1 MQMHVLSM
9 PLRHWA
15 PPPSKEA
22 GVLSL
27 SVLVVFPHLLHLPVA
42 VSLLCAMCWVIGL
55 LLACRRSR
63 LSKVATIGVILI
75 VLSTLSTVIPQL
87 GFSRLGFALAV
98 LMVAMKPLETF
109 DRRGNRSF
117 AISCYLCSLLF
128 FFQEG
133 SALWAVYYLCCFIG
147 LTGFLCASETPDS
160 GLGRSLGKGVRLLAQ
175 ALPLAVVLFYGI
187 PRIEQPFLQWGPSKA
202 PTLSGVPDKVR
213 LDRLGPMS
221 ESDDLAFEAAFDGPA
236 PDPFSLYWRGTV
248 FHFTDGIHWDSDH
261 YPHHP
266 MNPWRLEPAEDSPVP
281 AASDAQSLARRA
293 GKIVSYR
300 ISKLE
305 ASDDWLIALDLPV
318 AQIESSTLTEDYQLI
333 PHGSFG
339 SDFEYRMTSALS
351 IRTPQD
357 PERVYRKA
365 LQLPSRSGMARQAR
379 QMGERLRAE
388 HEGKGGADQ
397 RIIQQI
403 LRFFSQEGFHYTLNA
418 PIYRSNP
425 IDQFLFEGRYG
436 YCTHYAA
443 ATTLLLRAA
452 GVPARMISGYHGGDW
467 SPDRKTLMVR
477 QRHAHA
483 WVEAWVEGHGW
494 LRIDP
499 TAAIPP
505 ERVLTGSV
513 PTEEMSVLNHNEPLV
528 SQGETAGDWRSLLNP
543 AQLRLLEQ
551 NGGEATDVP
560 SEPDAPS
567 LSLDR
572 WIGMSKALWTS
583 LVTDYDRG
591 RQQSLF
597 QGDRGYLLAA
607 ALLFGS
613 IALSVVLALIRA
625 RRPANGGSSC
635 RVGAIYGRLC
645 RRLQAGGIPTPP
657 HEPYQSLHERL
668 ARTGRFDPEL
678 LDGFFSAYE
687 HLRYRQEEAQ
697 ASREDLRHLRGLMKR
712 LLVGTLPRAAISN
725 GLCKF
730 DSEMRT
736 VARK

>member
-15 PPPSKEA
+15 PPPPKEA
-22 GVLSL
+22 WVLSL
-27 SVLVVFPHLLHLPVA
+27 SVLVVLPHLLHLPVA

-55 LLACRRSR
+55 ILACRRSR

-75 VLSTLSTVIPQL
+75 VLSTLSAVIPQL
-87 GFSRLGFALAV
+87 GLPMLGFALAV

-133 SALWAVYYLCCFIG
+133 SALWAIYYLCCFIG

-187 PRIEQPFLQWGPSKA
+187 PRIEQPFLQWGSSKA

-221 ESDDLAFEAAFDGPA
+221 ESDELAFEAAFDDPA
-236 PDPFSLYWRGTV
+236 PDPYSLYWRGTV

-266 MNPWRLEPAEDSPVP
+266 MAPGRLEPAEGPPVP
-281 AASDAQSLARRA
+281 AESGAQSLARRA
-293 GKIVSYR
+293 GRTVTYR
-300 ISKLE
+300 ISKME
-305 ASDDWLIALDLPV
+305 ASDNWLIALDLPV

-351 IRTPQD
+351 IQTPRD
-357 PERVYRKA
+357 SERVYRKA

-403 LRFFSQEGFHYTLNA
+403 LRLFSQEGFHYTLNA
-418 PIYRSNP
+418 PTYRSNP

-467 SPDRKTLMVR
+467 SPDRKKLMVR

-499 TAAIPP
+499 TAAIPS

-528 SQGETAGDWRSLLNP
+528 SQGETADDWQSLLNP
-543 AQLRLLEQ
+543 AQLRILQ
-551 NGGEATDVP
+551 NGSETNDAP
-560 SEPDAPS
+560 SEPAAS
-567 LSLDR
+567 GLSLDR

-583 LVTDYDRG
+583 LVTDYDRS

-597 QGDRGYLLAA
+597 QEGTGYLLAA

-613 IALSVVLALIRA
+613 IALSVVFVLIRA
-625 RRPANGGSSC
+625 RHPVDGGSSC
-635 RVGAIYGRLC
+635 RVGAIYCQLC
-645 RRLQAGGIPTPP
+645 RRLQSLGIPTPP
-657 HEPYQSLHERL
+657 HEPYQSIHERL
-668 ARTGRFDPEL
+668 AGTGRFDPEL

-687 HLRYRQEEAQ
+687 RLRYRQEEAR
-697 ASREDLRHLRGLMKR
+697 ARREDLRHLRGLMKR
-712 LLVGTLPRAAISN
+712 LLASALSRAAISN
-725 GLCKF
+725 DLRKF